1 MEENQ
6 NNNQQNET
14 IDIKKFVVKM
24 LANWYWFALSLLIT
38 LCVAYV
44 INRYTDPVYKQSAI
58 VMVQDKDNT
67 LSGGV
72 EGILEEQGILRR
84 TRKKVVEN
92 EIGVLSSYTLVKKAI
107 TELPDFNISY
117 FSMGRIRTVERY
129 KSCPFE
135 VIIDTNRLNT
145 SSHPV
150 NVRILSDK
158 EYLLEVNENMNVKKK
173 MKFGEWFTNNKFT
186 FCINLTKPFF
196 NNDADFSYQYFF
208 IINDINQLTNTYKG
222 KLSLNTTDK
231 KSTLIEV
238 ATQGLVP
245 QKEVDFINKLL
256 EVYIRSGLEEKN
268 TIALNTIKFIDEQL
282 MDITDSLEINETK
295 LKDFRQTNKLIDIT
309 KEGSFLYEKIDNVQ
323 SEKSKLTIKSKYFD
337 YLKKYI
343 IEGKDIKDVMVPS
356 VIDINDPMLI
366 KLLSDL
372 NVLYTEKSSYSF
384 ASNSK
389 NPAIEMVNY
398 KIENIRKSLLENI
411 NNLIQATQISVKD
424 VDSRIALVEA
434 EIEKLPGTEKELI
447 NIKRK
452 YNLNDQI
459 YTYLLTKRAESG
471 IAKASNVP
479 DNKVIDNALFENSVQ
494 VSPKRSLNYTIAIL
508 LGLLIP
514 IIIII
519 VVDFFND
526 KILDRNDVES
536 TTKIPILGSIGHN
549 NKNLDFV
556 VFQKPKSSIAES
568 FRTLRTNLQ
577 YLHVDEKLKTHVISI
592 TSTVSGEGKT
602 FCALNLASIFAL
614 SGKKTVILGLD
625 LRKPKLHKDFGIDNS
640 IGVSTYLIGN
650 DVIDNIIVSTAQ
662 ENLSIVP
669 SGPIPPNPAEL
680 LESER
685 MHNLMEELKLRYDI
699 IIIDTPPVAIV
710 TDALLISKYT
720 DTNIFV
726 IRQNY
731 SNKSVLKF
739 VNNLYK
745 EHDYKS
751 LGILIN
757 DVKVPSYYGNRYG
770 YGYKYGSYGYGYGYG
785 YGYYDDDEE
794 NKPESMFK
802 KTISFI
808 PFPQIFKKKNK

>member
-14 IDIKKFVVKM
+14 IDIKKFVIKM

-44 INRYTDPVYKQSAI
+44 INRYTDPVYKQLAI

-72 EGILEEQGILRR
+72 EGILEEQGILCR

-434 EIEKLPGTEKELI
+434 EIEKLPGT
-447 NIKRK
+447 
-452 YNLNDQI
+452 
-459 YTYLLTKRAESG
+459 
-471 IAKASNVP
+471 
-479 DNKVIDNALFENSVQ
+479 
-494 VSPKRSLNYTIAIL
+494 
-508 LGLLIP
+508 
-514 IIIII
+514 
-519 VVDFFND
+519 
-526 KILDRNDVES
+526 
-536 TTKIPILGSIGHN
+536 
-549 NKNLDFV
+549 
-556 VFQKPKSSIAES
+556 
-568 FRTLRTNLQ
+568 
-577 YLHVDEKLKTHVISI
+577 
-592 TSTVSGEGKT
+592 
-602 FCALNLASIFAL
+602 
-614 SGKKTVILGLD
+614 
-625 LRKPKLHKDFGIDNS
+625 
-640 IGVSTYLIGN
+640 
-650 DVIDNIIVSTAQ
+650 
-662 ENLSIVP
+662 
-669 SGPIPPNPAEL
+669 
-680 LESER
+680 
-685 MHNLMEELKLRYDI
+685 
-699 IIIDTPPVAIV
+699 
-710 TDALLISKYT
+710 
-720 DTNIFV
+720 
-726 IRQNY
+726 
-731 SNKSVLKF
+731 
-739 VNNLYK
+739 
-745 EHDYKS
+745 
-751 LGILIN
+751 
-757 DVKVPSYYGNRYG
+757 
-770 YGYKYGSYGYGYGYG
+770 
-785 YGYYDDDEE
+785 
-794 NKPESMFK
+794 
-802 KTISFI
+802 
-808 PFPQIFKKKNK
+808 

>member
-14 IDIKKFVVKM
+14 IDIKKFVIKM

-614 SGKKTVILGLD
+614 SGKKTLILGLD

-710 TDALLISKYT
+710 TDGLLISKYT

-731 SNKSVLKF
+731 SNKSVL
-739 VNNLYK
+739 
-745 EHDYKS
+745 
-751 LGILIN
+751 
-757 DVKVPSYYGNRYG
+757 
-770 YGYKYGSYGYGYGYG
+770 
-785 YGYYDDDEE
+785 
-794 NKPESMFK
+794 
-802 KTISFI
+802 
-808 PFPQIFKKKNK
+808 